1 MNTAPDWLLRLADAV
16 DAADTDSFTPVPL
29 HADDDPTL
37 RKSAVLVL
45 FGEGE
50 RGPDVLLQ
58 QRSDDLRHHAG
69 QPAFPGGGIDPGDD
83 GPVDAALREAVEEVG
98 LDPTGVDVLTLL
110 PQLWLPPSR
119 NLVTPV
125 LAWWRVPSRVEAVD
139 PLEVAAVSRVAIADL
154 ADPANRVTVRHPLGY
169 ASPAFNVA
177 GMLVWGFTAGV
188 LDRLIKLGGWEQDWD
203 RESYVPFPIPAGLP
217 IPPLPAQST

>member
-1 MNTAPDWLLRLADAV
+1 
-16 DAADTDSFTPVPL
+16 
-29 HADDDPTL
+29 
-37 RKSAVLVL
+37 
-45 FGEGE
+45 
-50 RGPDVLLQ
+50 
-58 QRSDDLRHHAG
+58 
-69 QPAFPGGGIDPGDD
+69 
-83 GPVDAALREAVEEVG
+83 
-98 LDPTGVDVLTLL
+98 VLTLL

>member
-1 MNTAPDWLLRLADAV
+1 VTPTAAPEWLLRLVDAVNSADA
-16 DAADTDSFTPVPL
+16 DSFTPVPPN
-29 HADDDPTL
+29 ADDDPTL

-45 FGEGE
+45 FGEGD

-83 GPVDAALREAVEEVG
+83 GPVAAALREAVEEVG
-98 LDPTGVDVLTLL
+98 VEPSGVDVLTML

-139 PLEVAAVSRVAIADL
+139 PVEVAAVSRVAIADL

-169 ASPAFNVA
+169 ASPAFKVA
-177 GMLVWGFTAGV
+177 GMLVWGFTGGV
-188 LDRLIKLGGWEQDWD
+188 LDRLIKLGGWEQEWD
-203 RESYVPFPIPAGLP
+203 RESYVPFPIPIQAG
-217 IPPLPAQST
+217 

>member
-1 MNTAPDWLLRLADAV
+1 VSVPEWLDRLVAAAQDADV
-16 DAADTDSFTPVPL
+16 DAFLPVPAQAEDL
-29 HADDDPTL
+29 EGL

-69 QPAFPGGGIDPGDD
+69 QPAFPGGGIDPTDA
-83 GPVDAALREAVEEVG
+83 GPVEAALREAAEEVG
-98 LDPTGVDVLTLL
+98 LDPTGVDVLATL
-110 PQLWLPPSR
+110 PELWLPPSS

-139 PLEVAAVSRVAIADL
+139 PIEVAAVSRVPLADL
-154 ADPANRVTVRHPLGY
+154 ADPANRVMVKHPMGY
-169 ASPAFNVA
+169 SSPAFKVA
-177 GMLVWGFTAGV
+177 DMLVWGFTAGV
-188 LDRLIKLGGWEQDWD
+188 LDRLLRLGGWEREWD
-203 RESYVPFPIPAGLP
+203 REAFVPFPIPLQA
-217 IPPLPAQST
+217 SS

>member
-1 MNTAPDWLLRLADAV
+1 MTTADVPDWLLRLVDAV
-16 DAADTDSFTPVPL
+16 KAAEPDSFTPVRR
-29 HADDDPTL
+29 HADDDETL
-37 RKSAVLVL
+37 RRSAVLVL
-45 FGEGE
+45 FAEGD

-69 QPAFPGGGIDPGDD
+69 QPAFPGGGIDPGE
-83 GPVDAALREAVEEVG
+83 GPVEAALREAVEEVG

-139 PLEVAAVSRVAIADL
+139 PVEVAAVSRVAIADL
-154 ADPANRVTVRHPLGY
+154 ADPANRVTVKHPLGY

-177 GMLVWGFTAGV
+177 GMLVWGFTGGV

-203 RESYVPFPIPAGLP
+203 RESYVPFPIPVQA
-217 IPPLPAQST
+217 T